1 MTELLAV
8 SLRYLD
14 ELSPIAGL
22 VRSQQHQNMSW
33 QSDDIALDIAN
44 ADAWLTRLLDL
55 VLSSEQRV
63 AKATFLLKTLD
74 IDLLL
79 EWTKMLAEKLK
90 SYMYQC
96 LSPYRFLAKLA
107 ECAILDSPTATALAS
122 RLTFDKVHEIL
133 LPDIINDVGLLLS
146 SIIAVTPVNFAQ
158 SWIDALVQNPL
169 TLKTFVD
176 AVSPTNIE
184 TVRFFANLMQ
194 ETSYN
199 ELAQMGVIHFNLLT
213 KLVQILTSVT
223 VMPRDIK
230 LTLGLCFTIVIEMDE
245 DDLSDNKINES
256 GYFGVLE
263 ELKGHSNDEVSAFA
277 MELHD

>member
-1 MTELLAV
+1 
-8 SLRYLD
+8 LD

-158 SWIDALVQNPL
+158 SWIDALVRNPL

-256 GYFGVLE
+256 GYFCVLE

>member
-158 SWIDALVQNPL
+158 SWVDALVQNPL